1 MIMPEDCLVTGAL
14 GGSMA
19 EETGEVG
26 RVSFIAGQ
34 VHALRAFAAAI
45 AVLSRQDG
53 RLAQEF
59 EKASLAALIAL
70 EGTRADEKLFEGF
83 QHTARD
89 LRVAL
94 TGQQEA

>member
-1 MIMPEDCLVTGAL
+1 
-14 GGSMA
+14 MA
-19 EETGEVG
+19 EETGESG

-45 AVLSRQDG
+45 AMLSRPDG

-59 EKASLAALIAL
+59 EKAALAALVAL
-70 EGTRADEKLFEGF
+70 EETRADERMFEGF

-94 TGQQEA
+94 TGLREA